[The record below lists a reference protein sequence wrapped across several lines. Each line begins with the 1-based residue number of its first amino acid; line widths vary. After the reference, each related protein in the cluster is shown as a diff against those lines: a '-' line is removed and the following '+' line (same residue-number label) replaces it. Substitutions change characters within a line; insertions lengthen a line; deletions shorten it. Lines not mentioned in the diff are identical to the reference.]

1 MVKETTL
8 YDVLEV
14 SPTAS
19 ESELKTAYRKL
30 ALKYHPDK
38 NPNAGDKFKEISH
51 AYQVLS
57 DQEKRQVYDRYGE
70 AGLQGDGGGAGM
82 SPEDIFA
89 QFFGGG
95 FGGGF
100 FGGGGGGGRRG
111 PRKCEDMSF
120 NLQVTL
126 EDLYK
131 GKTSK
136 LQVTRNV
143 LCVKCDGKGG
153 SQVKTCTGCD
163 GRGIRVVVRQ
173 LGPLLQQM
181 QQTCPECN
189 GEGQVI
195 KEKDRC
201 GTCVGKK
208 VVKEKSVLEV
218 NVEPGTPAGFQIV
231 YDGQADQ
238 APGMKPGD
246 IIVTVTEKPHALF
259 KRQGNDLFC
268 KLPIELVTALA
279 GGEITLPHL
288 DGRILKAEIYPGQV
302 IKPEEV
308 MIVMGEGMPMHKRS
322 FTKGDLYVQF
332 QVKFPARD
340 WTDEATIAKLKDI
353 LPKAAQAMD
362 IDDAS
367 KLTNVTLKQTDGRKA
382 KAARS
387 AYDED
392 GGEEEEWEEEG
403 RGQRQ
408 GVQCHQQ

>member
-1 MVKETTL
+1 MVKETKL
-8 YDVLEV
+8 YEILEV

-19 ESELKTAYRKL
+19 ESELKSAYRKL

-51 AYQVLS
+51 AYDVLS
-57 DQEKRQVYDRYGE
+57 DAQKREVYDQYGE
-70 AGLQGDGGGAGM
+70 AGLQGEGGAGGM

-89 QFFGGG
+89 QFFGGS

-100 FGGGGGGGRRG
+100 FGGSGGRRG
-111 PRKCEDMSF
+111 PRKCENMPF
-120 NLQVTL
+120 NLQVSL

-131 GKTSK
+131 GKMSK
-136 LQVTRNV
+136 LQVTRNIV
-143 LCVKCDGKGG
+143 CGKCDGKGG
-153 SQVKTCTGCD
+153 SQVKSCSGCD

-201 GTCVGKK
+201 GGCAGKK
-208 VVKEKSVLEV
+208 IIKEKNVLEV
-218 NVEPGTPAGFQIV
+218 NVEPGTPANYQMIFE
-231 YDGQADQ
+231 GQADQ
-238 APGMKPGD
+238 APGLQPGD
-246 IIVTVTEKPHALF
+246 IIVTVTEKPHSLF

-268 KLPIELVTALA
+268 KLSIDLVTALA
-279 GGEITLPHL
+279 GGEITVPHL

-302 IKPEEV
+302 IKPDEV
-308 MIVMGEGMPMHKRS
+308 MIVMGEGMPQHKRS

-332 QVKFPARD
+332 EVKFPARD
-340 WTDEATIAKLKDI
+340 WTDEKTIAKLKDI
-353 LPKAAQAMD
+353 LPKPTVAGMD
-362 IDDAS
+362 IDDPS
-367 KLTNVTLKQTDGRKA
+367 KITNVALKQSDGKKSGKSRN
-382 KAARS
+382 

-392 GGEEEEWEEEG
+392 GEEDWEDE
-403 RGQRQ
+403 RSQQRQ